1 MVVAAGRCQRSR
13 SIGDLPVLALGMA
26 ESSTNCAS
34 SDAGEAPN
42 SCTTRRRA
50 PRPLSGRASLTR
62 FRHSRR
68 RRLRPAGQE
77 SHNHYAHQGDRDRKR
92 QVILAGGVE
101 YQPGHD
107 RPCHQ
112 RKHHRRSCH
121 SQVFSALARP
131 LFAAAVGGHYILA
144 LGPERRNVNGAAERG
159 SQNTDSLR
167 VTRQIMPPADR
178 PSPGKRATGYTYPP
192 CAR

>member
-68 RRLRPAGQE
+68 RRRRPGGQE
-77 SHNHYAHQGDRDRKR
+77 SHNRYAQQVDRDQKR
-92 QVILAGGVE
+92 QVIFAGGVE

-112 RKHHRRSCH
+112 RKHHRRSCPGIQR
-121 SQVFSALARP
+121 SGAPALRCGCRRP
-131 LFAAAVGGHYILA
+131 LYP
-144 LGPERRNVNGAAERG
+144 GPPTGTQERERRCRTRLPEHRF
-159 SQNTDSLR
+159 SSRDSPNHASR
-167 VTRQIMPPADR
+167 
-178 PSPGKRATGYTYPP
+178 
-192 CAR
+192 